1 MAGGNVRGI
10 TLEIG
15 ADTKQLVDG
24 LKQVDKEL
32 RETDRTLKDIEKGLK
47 LDPKNAELLA
57 QKMRYLGQAVE
68 ETDKKLE
75 EEKKILQQLEQQDG
89 GTGKYAKQIDAVK
102 REIIETE
109 SKQEAYKKQLAD
121 TKKVAEGAADA
132 TEDYADA
139 AGDAAEKQGK
149 LGDSLSL
156 SVLGANLMTEAIK
169 LGAQAL
175 SEFVGFCKDSIK
187 ASAEYADNILTMA
200 STTGL
205 TTDQLQEMQYMAEL
219 VDVSVDT
226 ITGSM
231 SKLTK
236 NMASAKDGS
245 GAMAKNFEA
254 LGVSVTDANGELRDN
269 EDVFADVITA
279 LGNIENETERD
290 AAAMAIFGKSAQ
302 DLNPL
307 IEAGADTLEAF
318 KQEAHD
324 MGYVLDEET
333 LGSLGEMD
341 NAFQRLDKVV
351 ETAQNQIGAIL
362 APVITDITNKFI
374 EWAQSVD
381 WEAVGA
387 MVEQFINKVIEVVSW
402 LAPIVSGVISTVIDI
417 FTGMWNF
424 LQDLWDFCVNVWDG
438 IVQTI
443 TDAKDAM
450 QPIIDGIVNFFQSV
464 WDIVD
469 KVVTKIG
476 DFVGA
481 ISGAISKAGEFM
493 SGGFGKVAG
502 FFGSIGSGIG
512 SLFSSG
518 GFGGRSFD
526 SYMTPSYASAGYS
539 LSTNVTINNYSTPVT
554 AAFADRVVDAVNEKL
569 GRMLK

>member
-1 MAGGNVRGI
+1 MAGTRIKGI
-10 TLEIG
+10 TIDLG
-15 ADTKQLVDG
+15 VNTKPVTEAFQQINKD
-24 LKQVDKEL
+24 L
-32 RETDRTLKDIEKGLK
+32 RETDRTLKDIDKGLK

-57 QKMRYLGQAVE
+57 QKMRYLNQAIE
-68 ETDKKLE
+68 DTSKKLE

-89 GTGKYAKQIDAVK
+89 GTGKYQKQIDAVK
-102 REIIETE
+102 RSIVETE
-109 SKQEAYKKQLAD
+109 SKQEAYKKQLAE
-121 TKKVAEGAADA
+121 TEKVAAGAADA
-132 TEDYADA
+132 TEDYAQA
-139 AGDAAEKQGK
+139 AGEAGNKTGL
-149 LGDSLSL
+149 LGEAMNI
-156 SVLGANLMTEAIK
+156 GNLKAQLMAEAIK
-169 LGAQAL
+169 LGAKAL
-175 SEFVGFCKDSIK
+175 AEFIKFCGESIK

-205 TTDQLQEMQYMAEL
+205 TTEQLQEMQYMAEL

-236 NMASAKDGS
+236 NMASAKNGS
-245 GAMAKNFEA
+245 ASMAKNFED
-254 LGVSVTDANGELRDN
+254 LGVSITDANGNLRDN

-324 MGYVLDEET
+324 MGYVLDDET

-351 ETAQNQIGAIL
+351 ETAQNQIGAML

-374 EWAQSVD
+374 EWASSVD

-387 MVEQFINKVIEVVSW
+387 MVEQFINKVIEVVNW
-402 LAPIVSGVISTVIDI
+402 LAPIVSNVISTVIDI
-417 FTGMWNF
+417 FKGMWNF
-424 LQDLWDFCVNVWDG
+424 LQQLWDFCVQTWEGITGAIQAASDAIAPIIGG
-438 IVQTI
+438 IV
-443 TDAKDAM
+443 
-450 QPIIDGIVNFFQSV
+450 GFFQSI
-464 WDIVD
+464 WDVID
-469 KVVTKIG
+469 KVIG
-476 DFVGA
+476 KVREFTEFIGGA
-481 ISGAISKAGEFM
+481 IGKAGEFLNGVGGRIASFFGYG
-493 SGGFGKVAG
+493 SGG
-502 FFGSIGSGIG
+502 
-512 SLFSSG
+512 FSSG
-518 GFGGRSFD
+518 GFGGYSSF
-526 SYMTPSYASAGYS
+526 TQPAFASGGYS

-554 AAFADRVVDAVNEKL
+554 GAFADRVADMVNQKL